1 MKGSLAIKRLPNLL
15 VQATMERRVA
25 PLLMPPAERLL
36 GKTSSEERVCVS
48 AFREKVVLEGPDTK
62 TDRPQYRKR

>member
-1 MKGSLAIKRLPNLL
+1 
-15 VQATMERRVA
+15 MERRVA